1 MFEQCIR
8 REKVPTQPHPIAARR
23 TIRIRE
29 HFRLEFISRCV
40 VVKHADFRL
49 SINIL
54 CPIVY
59 LVRNILLVKLSRVPR
74 LYRVSSLSVVP
85 GCYCVC
91 PVYPLCL
98 AAIVCAQS
106 IRWAW
111 LLLCVP
117 TAQSI
122 PAQCPTERCSTL

>member
-54 CPIVY
+54 CTIVY
-59 LVRNILLVKLSRVPR
+59 LVRNVLLLR
-74 LYRVSSLSVVP
+74 SSCLE
-85 GCYCVC
+85 CHACTVC
-91 PVYPLCL
+91 QVYPLCL

-106 IRWAW
+106 IRCAW

-117 TAQSI
+117 SPSLLSALQSVV
-122 PAQCPTERCSTL
+122 ARCSLLQRRKWLHF